1 MKRMWMVGALA
12 LLVAALAAA
21 PTSAA
26 GGNSANAN
34 LCKNGGWRTVVQADA
49 TLFKNQGDCVAYA
62 VRGGTPTAKTEA
74 QILCESQGGTFK
86 IIGPATHV
94 RCTGTSY
101 PDCAATPPTPQAC
114 DDAINASLNEVRN
127 VADSLGVT
135 VLSWSVEG
143 WEVG

>member
-34 LCKNGGWRTVVQADA
+34 LCKNGGWQTVVKADA

-62 VRGGTPTAKTEA
+62 VRGGA
-74 QILCESQGGTFK
+74 
-86 IIGPATHV
+86 
-94 RCTGTSY
+94 
-101 PDCAATPPTPQAC
+101 PTPKTTAQLICEA
-114 DDAINASLNEVRN
+114 
-127 VADSLGVT
+127 
-135 VLSWSVEG
+135 EG
-143 WEVG
+143 ANLQNHRAGTNLCALRRTSPSPRRA